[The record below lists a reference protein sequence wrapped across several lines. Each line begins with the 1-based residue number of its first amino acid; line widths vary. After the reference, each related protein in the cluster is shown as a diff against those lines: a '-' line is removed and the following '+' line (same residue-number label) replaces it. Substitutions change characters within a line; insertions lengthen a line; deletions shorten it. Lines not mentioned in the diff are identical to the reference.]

1 LNAAVSTVNGLRSR
15 IQLLESE
22 SSVVRASLN
31 GGVVVPLTT
40 DPISPTIPQGY
51 AAVVVNGHVR
61 LADAAGLALVTRPSG
76 VVISTTHP
84 GEPAY
89 LAVSGVRPA
98 IETGLGAGAPCS
110 VGINDTGR
118 LVRTTDPSYLLGTYL
133 GECNAVGDLTLGGG
147 APSSSQQAVN
157 QPFWHLDPVNGNDLW
172 DGTAATHT
180 PNSLTGPVKT
190 AREIMNRIGLPMR
203 MPVTTR
209 IFLHNNL
216 PANDPLICNVLPVSS
231 TGAVVLEG
239 VPKVV
244 TTGHL
249 TSFVM
254 LDHDA
259 VGEKG
264 CHLTANMIAPVGSG
278 GFDYIISDPWGGSLW
293 CPRRTSF

>member
-1 LNAAVSTVNGLRSR
+1 
-15 IQLLESE
+15 
-22 SSVVRASLN
+22 
-31 GGVVVPLTT
+31 
-40 DPISPTIPQGY
+40 
-51 AAVVVNGHVR
+51 
-61 LADAAGLALVTRPSG
+61 
-76 VVISTTHP
+76 
-84 GEPAY
+84 
-89 LAVSGVRPA
+89 
-98 IETGLGAGAPCS
+98 
-110 VGINDTGR
+110 
-118 LVRTTDPSYLLGTYL
+118 
-133 GECNAVGDLTLGGG
+133 
-147 APSSSQQAVN
+147 
-157 QPFWHLDPVNGNDLW
+157 
-172 DGTAATHT
+172 
-180 PNSLTGPVKT
+180 
-190 AREIMNRIGLPMR
+190 MNRIGLPMR

>member
-1 LNAAVSTVNGLRSR
+1 MTVSDQDFQKLRAELNAAVSTVNGLRSR

-180 PNSLTGPVKT
+180 PNSLTGPT
-190 AREIMNRIGLPMR
+190 GLSSRSTKPALQRMRWALHPSWRSAATTSDHVRRCRQSMR
-203 MPVTTR
+203 MATESPGCVT
-209 IFLHNNL
+209 
-216 PANDPLICNVLPVSS
+216 
-231 TGAVVLEG
+231 
-239 VPKVV
+239 
-244 TTGHL
+244 
-249 TSFVM
+249 
-254 LDHDA
+254 
-259 VGEKG
+259 
-264 CHLTANMIAPVGSG
+264 
-278 GFDYIISDPWGGSLW
+278 
-293 CPRRTSF
+293 